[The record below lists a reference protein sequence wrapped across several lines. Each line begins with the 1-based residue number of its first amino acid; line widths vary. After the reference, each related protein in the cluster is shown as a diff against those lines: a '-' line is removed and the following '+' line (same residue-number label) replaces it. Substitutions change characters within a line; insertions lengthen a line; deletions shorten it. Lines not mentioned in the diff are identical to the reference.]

1 MAETAGSLKYVI
13 GQIIDT
19 WSRGPSVIPLLSDIS
34 GDMPN
39 GDTIDAFPA
48 MVAPTVATSE
58 SASVESSSIS
68 VTQLIKNRDAFVN
81 FGLTETQRMQLL
93 VGQYPEQMIRRIVG
107 TMKEYIDRQL
117 VEYMLQSLAYD
128 TGGTY
133 HGNVAGDA
141 VTAGDIADI
150 IGRAK
155 DQDGYNGEGW
165 AWVGNPRFT
174 ASVHSNTAYVPN
186 PSAPTGNLG
195 LPQLGVLN
203 GIPYYEHNAVPGG
216 QLATRQQTATSAVS
230 VSTNVATATVP
241 AGHGFVA
248 GQQIWTSGL
257 TTNVAVGSPAT
268 ITSVTATTIV
278 YPLTASDGALADGVG
293 TIYSASS
300 MALLVRSDKV
310 AYAQDRTSPTPMLV
324 KRETNAGY
332 TMQLF
337 MKYGRIGLAGGV
349 WVLHAPD

>member
-13 GQIIDT
+13 GQILDT
-19 WSRGPSVIPLLSDIS
+19 WSRGPSVIPLISDIS
-34 GDMPN
+34 GEMPN
-39 GDTIDAFPA
+39 GDTIDAFPS

-58 SASVESSSIS
+58 SASVESSSVSI
-68 VTQLIKNRDAFVN
+68 TQLIKNRDAFVN
-81 FGLTETQRMQLL
+81 FGLTETQRLQLL
-93 VGQYPEQMIRRIVG
+93 TGQYPEQMVRRIVG
-107 TMKEYIDRQL
+107 TMKEYIDRDIVSYAL
-117 VEYMLQSLAYD
+117 TNLAYD
-128 TGGTY
+128 TSATY

-141 VTAGDIADI
+141 VTAGDIADL

-165 AWVGNPRFT
+165 AWIGNPRFT
-174 ASVHSNTAYVPN
+174 ASVHSNSAYVPN

-203 GIPYYEHNAVPGG
+203 GIPYYEHNAIPGG
-216 QLATRQQTATSAVS
+216 QLAMRQQVATSAVT
-230 VSTNVATATVP
+230 VSSNVATATV
-241 AGHGFVA
+241 ASGHGFVP
-248 GQQIWTSGL
+248 GQIIWTSGL
-257 TTNVAVGSPAT
+257 TTNVAVGSPVA

-278 YPLTASDGALADGVG
+278 YPLTAADGALADGVG

-300 MALLVRSDKV
+300 MALLVRSDRL

-337 MKYGRIGLAGGV
+337 MKYGRVGLAGGV

>member
-1 MAETAGSLKYVI
+1 MAETSGSLKYVI
-13 GQIIDT
+13 GQILDT
-19 WSRGPSVIPLLSDIS
+19 WSRGPSVIPLISDIS
-34 GDMPN
+34 GEMPN
-39 GDTIDAFPA
+39 GDTIDAFPS

-81 FGLTETQRMQLL
+81 FGLTETQRLQLL
-93 VGQYPEQMIRRIVG
+93 VGQYPEQMVRRIVG
-107 TMKEYIDRQL
+107 SMKEYIDRQI

-128 TGGTY
+128 ASGTY
-133 HGNVAGDA
+133 HGNIAADA
-141 VTAGDIADI
+141 VSAGDIANL
-150 IGRAK
+150 IGQAK

-165 AWVGNPRFT
+165 AWIGNPRFT

-186 PSAPTGNLG
+186 PAAPTGNLG

-216 QLATRQQTATSAVS
+216 QLATRQQVATSAVT
-230 VSTNVATATVP
+230 VSSNVATATV
-241 AGHGFVA
+241 ASGHGFVA
-248 GQQIWTSGL
+248 GQQIFTTGL

-268 ITSVTATTIV
+268 ISSVTATTIV

-293 TIYSASS
+293 VIYSASS

>member
-1 MAETAGSLKYVI
+1 M
-13 GQIIDT
+13 
-19 WSRGPSVIPLLSDIS
+19 
-34 GDMPN
+34 
-39 GDTIDAFPA
+39 
-48 MVAPTVATSE
+48 
-58 SASVESSSIS
+58 
-68 VTQLIKNRDAFVN
+68 N

-128 TGGTY
+128 TSATY
-133 HGNVAGDA
+133 HGNVAADA
-141 VTAGDIADI
+141 VTAGDIANL
-150 IGRAK
+150 IGAAK
-155 DQDGYNGEGW
+155 DQDGYNGDGW

-216 QLATRQQTATSAVS
+216 QLAMRQQIATSAVTIS
-230 VSTNVATATVP
+230 SNVATATVA
-241 AGHGFVA
+241 AGHGFVP
-248 GQQIWTSGL
+248 GQIIYTTGL
-257 TTNVAVGSPAT
+257 TTNVPIGTPVA

-278 YPLTASDGALADGVG
+278 YPLTASDGALADGIG

-300 MALLVRSDKV
+300 MALLVRSDRI

-337 MKYGRIGLAGGV
+337 LKYGRIGLAGGV

>member
-1 MAETAGSLKYVI
+1 MADTAGSLKYVI
-13 GQIIDT
+13 GQILDT
-19 WSRGPSVIPLLSDIS
+19 WSRGPSVIPLITDIS
-34 GDMPN
+34 GEMPN
-39 GDTIDAFPA
+39 GDTIDAFPT

-81 FGLTETQRMQLL
+81 FGLTETQRLQLL
-93 VGQYPEQMIRRIVG
+93 VGQYPDQMVRRIVG
-107 TMKEYIDRQL
+107 SMKEYIDRQI
-117 VEYMLQSLAYD
+117 VEYMLQSLAFD
-128 TGGTY
+128 ASGTY
-133 HGNVAGDA
+133 HGNLAADA
-141 VTAGDIADI
+141 VTAGDIANL
-150 IGRAK
+150 IGQAK

-216 QLATRQQTATSAVS
+216 QLATRQQAATSAVTVTS
-230 VSTNVATATVP
+230 NVATATV
-241 AGHGFVA
+241 ASGHGFVA
-248 GQQIWTSGL
+248 GQQIFTTGL
-257 TTNVAVGSPAT
+257 SANVAVGSPVT
-268 ITSVTATTIV
+268 ISSVTATTIV
-278 YPLTASDGALADGVG
+278 YPLTAADGALADGVG
-293 TIYSASS
+293 TILSASS

-310 AYAQDRTSPTPMLV
+310 AYASDRTSPTPMLV

-337 MKYGRIGLAGGV
+337 LKYGRVGLAGGV